1 MSTLRALP
9 LLLSCFIGASASAA
23 TVGGRDF
30 PERLSV
36 PGVGNNLHLSGAA
49 ILDRNYVPFYAAALY
64 VPPSVRT
71 ADQLLSGMSPFRMTV
86 VWQIPAL
93 DDERVDDYW
102 RKAFADVAGAERL
115 PRIKGQVERFVA
127 IFKDARHG
135 QTILFDYIPDGG
147 MRIYVDD
154 QPSGQLAGVEFNRT
168 LTAIW
173 LGDQAPREF
182 RSALLA
188 GIAKQ

>member
-1 MSTLRALP
+1 
-9 LLLSCFIGASASAA
+9 
-23 TVGGRDF
+23 
-30 PERLSV
+30 
-36 PGVGNNLHLSGAA
+36 
-49 ILDRNYVPFYAAALY
+49 
-64 VPPSVRT
+64 
-71 ADQLLSGMSPFRMTV
+71 
-86 VWQIPAL
+86 
-93 DDERVDDYW
+93 
-102 RKAFADVAGAERL
+102 
-115 PRIKGQVERFVA
+115 
-127 IFKDARHG
+127 
-135 QTILFDYIPDGG
+135 